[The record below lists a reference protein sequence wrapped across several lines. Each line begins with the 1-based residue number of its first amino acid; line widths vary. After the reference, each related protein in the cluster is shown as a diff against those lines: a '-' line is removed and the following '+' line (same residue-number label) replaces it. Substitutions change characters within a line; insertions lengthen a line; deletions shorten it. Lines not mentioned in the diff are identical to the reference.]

1 MCDLCFDEHQLHD
14 IIPFSK
20 IGFTEN
26 ELNEIKKKMEK
37 IDEQIKNYNEKKKE
51 IENLISN
58 ISSIQ
63 EKEYNLIYDND
74 RVNNYKQY
82 YINYLEAFQEQIKK
96 VNELNLL
103 TIEKNYI
110 VCEYTIQKD
119 KKSQKIL
126 SSIEESRRNGLKLMK
141 KEMKMK

>member
-1 MCDLCFDEHQLHD
+1 MK
-14 IIPFSK
+14 SRK
-20 IGFTEN
+20 KWKN
-26 ELNEIKKKMEK
+26 EE
-37 IDEQIKNYNEKKKE
+37 IKNYNEKKKE